1 MSRNIT
7 SKHFLINDHYLTDGG
22 LETALLFHERLPLP
36 HFAAFHLLSSPELR
50 KILDAYYIKYLELAK
65 CYGTGFILE
74 SATWRANPDW
84 GYKLGYSQ
92 KELVKA
98 NQIAIEQMKSLRSEY
113 SDEIDSILISG
124 CVGPRYDGYV
134 AAVSENWED
143 AKIYH
148 SRQIKTFR
156 DSGVD
161 MVSGLTMTNV
171 EEAMGIVMAAKD
183 VRVPVVI
190 SFTVE
195 VDGHLP
201 DGKSLFEAVKTID
214 QASED
219 YPLYYMINCAHP
231 VHFADRLLE
240 YYQQAYRIQGI
251 RANASCKSHAELDEA
266 TELDTGNKKQ
276 LAQWYEILKS
286 RHPHIKI
293 FGGCCGTDISHMEEI
308 CSAVISKNNQL

>member
-1 MSRNIT
+1 MTHTNT
-7 SKHFLINDHYLTDGG
+7 WNHLLINDVYLTDGG
-22 LETALLFHERLPLP
+22 LETTLLFHEQLHLP
-36 HFAAFHLLSSPELR
+36 HFAAFHLLSSPEHR
-50 KILDAYYIKYLELAK
+50 KIIDAYYRQYLELAK
-65 CYGTGFILE
+65 RCGTGFILE

-98 NQIAIEQMKSLRSEY
+98 NQIAIEQMKSLKMEY
-113 SDEIDSILISG
+113 SDEICSILISG
-124 CVGPRYDGYV
+124 CVGPKHDGY
-134 AAVSENWED
+134 AATVSENWED

-148 SRQIKTFR
+148 SRQIKTLR

-161 MVSGLTMTNV
+161 LISGLTMTNIQ
-171 EEAMGIVMAAKD
+171 EALGIVMAAKD
-183 VRVPVVI
+183 LKVPVVI

-214 QASED
+214 QASEE

-231 VHFADRLLE
+231 EHFAERLSQLNGFE
-240 YYQQAYRIQGI
+240 YRIQGI

-266 TELDTGNKKQ
+266 TELDMGNKKE
-276 LAQWYEILKS
+276 LAQWYGLLKS
-286 RHPHIKI
+286 RHSHIKV
-293 FGGCCGTDISHMEEI
+293 FGGCCGTDISHIEEI
-308 CSAVISKNNQL
+308 CATIISKNKDL